1 MKTYKNLMNSLSDD
15 DLLRQMTEEEIKEL
29 RSVFLQTY
37 LDLAD
42 CCKRNGLTVMLLGG
56 SCLGAVRHK
65 GYIPWDD
72 DLDVAMT
79 RKDFERLKEIF
90 DKEMGDKYILSSPN
104 YKGNA
109 RNRFPMILVK
119 DTVMV
124 ETGENPEEDL
134 NKIKI
139 DMFLLENIPENP
151 VHRAIKGLWCT
162 ALMFITSYEETYE
175 KCDEYM
181 RRYMCKTPE
190 GERIEMEKIDFM
202 LDDGSSE
209 AFYILD
215 RAKLGGADY
224 LLVSDLLPEEAEE
237 RAETEEEEG
246 TVLILKDVA
255 DPDAKEAVYEIV
267 EDDDE
272 LSAVCAL
279 LKETLEELGIET

>member
-151 VHRAIKGLWCT
+151 VHRALKGLWCT

-181 RRYMCKTPE
+181 RR
-190 GERIEMEKIDFM
+190 
-202 LDDGSSE
+202 
-209 AFYILD
+209 
-215 RAKLGGADY
+215 
-224 LLVSDLLPEEAEE
+224 
-237 RAETEEEEG
+237 
-246 TVLILKDVA
+246 
-255 DPDAKEAVYEIV
+255 
-267 EDDDE
+267 
-272 LSAVCAL
+272 
-279 LKETLEELGIET
+279 